1 MKPTTTS
8 AIMTTLWR
16 RRTGLDLLA
25 LVEAR
30 ERVFVRAVDVE
41 LPAEQQVEQTEHRG
55 EREQR
60 RRGVVEDEVDERVAR
75 RRADHDVGR
84 VADESG
90 RAADVGGHDL
100 GEEER
105 HRVDV
110 EQAAHRDGHG
120 ADEQD
125 RRHVVEKCREQ
136 RGQADEEHH
145 DVPGV
150 ALREARALDGE
161 VLEDAREPHHGDEEH
176 HAQKHAERV
185 EVDVAHGLVEGDDVD
200 DEQDHRADDGDERAV
215 HLFRHDGDHRDGEH
229 HHGYYLDTVHGKTSL
244 RLLLELDVDLLLQA
258 RCLLCDFPH
267 RFFIGLPIWK
277 TWGFLQI
284 HDRIWILT
292 FL

>member
-1 MKPTTTS
+1 MRERLLD
-8 AIMTTLWR
+8 ALARDQHEDAR
-16 RRTGLDLLA
+16 RRERDDAGLDAERAVGHEAHDDEGDHDDALAQEDRVLDLLP
-25 LVEAR
+25 LVEVS
-30 ERVFVRAVDVE
+30 ERVLVRVVDAE
-41 LPAEQQVEQTEHRG
+41 LSAEEQVEQREHHG

-60 RRGVVEDEVDERVAR
+60 RRSVVEDEVDEGVAR

-84 VADESG
+84 VADQRR

-125 RRHVVEKCREQ
+125 RRHVVEQGREQ

-150 ALREARALDGE
+150 ALREPRALDGE
-161 VLEDAREPHHGDEEH
+161 VLEDARELHHGDEEH
-176 HAQKHAERV
+176 HAQKDAERV
-185 EVDVAHGLVEGDDVD
+185 EVDVAHGLVEGYDMD

-215 HLFRHDGDHRDGEH
+215 HLLRHDGDHRDDEH
-229 HHGYYLDTVHGKTSL
+229 HHGHNLHQVHTTTPL
-244 RLLLELDVDLLLQA
+244 
-258 RCLLCDFPH
+258 
-267 RFFIGLPIWK
+267 
-277 TWGFLQI
+277 
-284 HDRIWILT
+284 IL
-292 FL
+292 

>member
-1 MKPTTTS
+1 MREGLLD
-8 AIMTTLWR
+8 ALARDQHEGAR
-16 RRTGLDLLA
+16 RGERDDAGLYAERAVGHEARDDERDHDDALAQEDGVLDLLA

-30 ERVFVRAVDVE
+30 ERVFVRVVDAE
-41 LPAEQQVEQTEHRG
+41 LTAEQEVEEGEHRG

-84 VADESG
+84 VADERR

-110 EQAAHRDGHG
+110 EQAAHRDGHRP
-120 ADEQD
+120 DEQD
-125 RRHVVEKCREQ
+125 RRHVVEQGREH
-136 RGQADEEHH
+136 RGQADEQHH

-176 HAQKHAERV
+176 HAQEHAERV
-185 EVDVAHGLVEGDDVD
+185 EVDVLHSRVEADHVE

-215 HLFRHDGDHRDGEH
+215 HLLRHDGDHRDDEH
-229 HHGYYLDTVHGKTSL
+229 HHGYYLHQVHTSTPL
-244 RLLLELDVDLLLQA
+244 V
-258 RCLLCDFPH
+258 P
-267 RFFIGLPIWK
+267 
-277 TWGFLQI
+277 
-284 HDRIWILT
+284 
-292 FL
+292 